1 LAPKQFLDIIKIMDR
16 MIIFYIYTGGDNV
29 NGQNFT
35 ILFELQLESAILF
48 HPFRLNKLQ
57 RGNKEIRNNK
67 HNHLTTTITQSLN
80 HSSTQALKQ
89 SITVS
94 LVLSLTQIIT
104 HSRNKLLLTHAS
116 MHTYLYTH
124 TYIYTQIHIHAPMQI
139 IHAMLIRT
147 LTYSYIHTYTYT
159 RVE

>member
-1 LAPKQFLDIIKIMDR
+1 MAPKQFLNIIKIMDR

-80 HSSTQALKQ
+80 HSSNR
-89 SITVS
+89 SPY
-94 LVLSLTQIIT
+94 
-104 HSRNKLLLTHAS
+104 H
-116 MHTYLYTH
+116 
-124 TYIYTQIHIHAPMQI
+124 
-139 IHAMLIRT
+139 
-147 LTYSYIHTYTYT
+147 
-159 RVE
+159 